1 MIVVNHLCFTIT
13 EKRDSFEVTLRVPDG
28 RLRFAMTERTGYPFV
43 LRKPVPLAEV
53 ERECDQLARAIG
65 W

>member
-28 RLRFAMTERTGYPFV
+28 RLRLAMTERTGY
-43 LRKPVPLAEV
+43 LRCANHS
-53 ERECDQLARAIG
+53 RYQRARSLG
-65 W
+65 HS